1 MALPDPAA
9 TRVAR
14 LGLWTL
20 YLKEVRRF
28 LKVPAQTVLA
38 PMATTLLFLAVFSL
52 ALGGGGRTVGTVPFV
67 AYLAPGLVMMA
78 ILQNSFANTSSSL
91 MIARIQGNIV
101 DYLMPPL
108 APAELLA
115 GLIAGGIT
123 RGVVCG
129 AATLVAVWPFTSIA
143 PVHAGLVVVYAVLGA
158 SMMGVL
164 GVVTAIWAEKFD
176 QLAAITN
183 FVVTPLA
190 FLSGTFYSVD
200 RLPEPFRALSHA
212 NPFFYAIDGFRAGFL
227 GSADAPLWLG
237 AVVLAAV
244 NVALFAVAHHLFVI
258 GWKLK
263 P

>member
-1 MALPDPAA
+1 MALPDPALSR
-9 TRVAR
+9 TPW
-14 LGLWTL
+14 LGLATL

-38 PMATTLLFLAVFSL
+38 PMGTTLLFLAVFSL
-52 ALGGGGRTVGTVPFV
+52 ALGGDGRAAGDVPFL
-67 AYLAPGLVMMA
+67 AFLAPGLVMMA
-78 ILQNSFANTSSSL
+78 VLQNGFANTSSSL
-91 MIARIQGNIV
+91 MIARVQGNIV

-115 GLIAGGIT
+115 GLVAGGVT

-129 AATLVAVWPFTSIA
+129 VATLVAVQPFA
-143 PVHAGLVVVYAVLGA
+143 PMLPMDWGVAVYFVVAGSAMMALVGI
-158 SMMGVL
+158 
-164 GVVTAIWAEKFD
+164 VTAIWAEKFD

-190 FLSGTFYSVD
+190 FLSGTFYSVE
-200 RLPEPFRALSHA
+200 RLPEPFRAISHG
-212 NPFFYAIDGFRAGFL
+212 NPLFYAIDGFRAGFI
-227 GSADAPLWLG
+227 GRSDAPVEVGMAVLG
-237 AVVLAAV
+237 AVV
-244 NVALFAVAHHLFVI
+244 VALWLLAHRLLAT

>member
-1 MALPDPAA
+1 MALPDPA
-9 TRVAR
+9 TMRTPW

-38 PMATTLLFLAVFSL
+38 PMGTTLLFLAVFSL
-52 ALGGGGRTVGTVPFV
+52 ALGGAGREAAGVPFL
-67 AYLAPGLVMMA
+67 AFLAPGLVMMA
-78 ILQNSFANTSSSL
+78 VLQNGFANTSSSL
-91 MIARIQGNIV
+91 MIARVQGNIV

-108 APAELLA
+108 SPAELLA
-115 GLIAGGIT
+115 GLVAGGVT

-129 AATLVAVWPFTSIA
+129 TATLLAVQPFAPMLPVDWWLALYFVVAGSA
-143 PVHAGLVVVYAVLGA
+143 MMALVGI
-158 SMMGVL
+158 
-164 GVVTAIWAEKFD
+164 VTAIWAEKFD

-190 FLSGTFYSVD
+190 FLSGTFYSVE
-200 RLPEPFRALSHA
+200 RLPEPFRAISHA
-212 NPFFYAIDGFRAGFL
+212 NPLFYAIDGFRAGFI
-227 GSADAPLWLG
+227 GRSDAPPWLG
-237 AVVLAAV
+237 IAGLAVVVLAL
-244 NVALFAVAHHLFVI
+244 ALLAHRLLAT